1 MVGGGTR
8 PRRRRPGRLLPGPEP
23 GPHVPAPAMLLL
35 VLLLA
40 LRPGRCPAQAP
51 GEEEEVK
58 ETCGASYNGTYC
70 LAGYPGRG
78 GWAEG
83 LIPDA
88 ASSNIY
94 MEPGTWETCE
104 HSSLGSCTAS
114 KYQGRWADDF
124 VGLLE
129 FLFLDDGFKLNQGLR
144 GSGQIGHCYYPMVYY
159 LCAHAYPQCKEDK
172 TISVYAP
179 PPPFGAPALVAGSPE
194 AEAEQI
200 AWVKEARLLRSI
212 PLYPCE
218 DFCLVRRAPGR
229 TARGSSGRGWNFA
242 ADTQVSLSL
251 PPLRRPCRSART
263 RSSSP

>member
-1 MVGGGTR
+1 MVGGKRGSSGTW
-8 PRRRRPGRLLPGPEP
+8 PRRRPGRLLPAPVL
-23 GPHVPAPAMLLL
+23 GPHRPALALL
-35 VLLLA
+35 VLLVL
-40 LRPGRCPAQAP
+40 LPGRCPAQAP

-129 FLFLDDGFKLNQGLR
+129 LLFLDDGFKLNQGLR
-144 GSGQIGHCYYPMVYY
+144 G
-159 LCAHAYPQCKEDK
+159 
-172 TISVYAP
+172 T
-179 PPPFGAPALVAGSPE
+179 E
-194 AEAEQI
+194 AD
-200 AWVKEARLLRSI
+200 RPLL
-212 PLYPCE
+212 
-218 DFCLVRRAPGR
+218 
-229 TARGSSGRGWNFA
+229 
-242 ADTQVSLSL
+242 L
-251 PPLRRPCRSART
+251 PPGLLPVRPRVPAV
-263 RSSSP
+263 SPPLSQGSLYSFSPLPR